1 MTATTLPEC
10 MSNSQSIDVLEGDVQ
25 RPGTSF
31 VQTAAE
37 PISDEEMHD
46 ELEDI
51 SAFRRYQLRYH

>member
-1 MTATTLPEC
+1 